1 MFLLSYRQPLN
12 MVEMGFR
19 PYDPCHACGTHC
31 LPGDMPLEI
40 NIYDRNRELVKQ
52 LKR

>member
-1 MFLLSYRQPLN
+1 MA
-12 MVEMGFR
+12 FR

-31 LPGDMPLEI
+31 LPGEMPIIL

-52 LKR
+52 LRRDRT